1 MGLQKLF
8 SVHISMSSAGLS
20 KKLQKIE
27 KVTYAQTPGGRKMEA
42 ALADLPLLVEK
53 YETCLTVPRVK
64 IMQLND
70 LAAISPMYITAN
82 IMELIHSLT
91 EIGIR
96 PPERVNQAIKNNL
109 QILHAQLDKLA
120 AVEAILKQHEQQ
132 LMPLLYE
139 QRYSLK
145 DANRPAPLPPLTK
158 NLLKKRNA
166 NSTADQK

>member
-1 MGLQKLF
+1 
-8 SVHISMSSAGLS
+8 
-20 KKLQKIE
+20 
-27 KVTYAQTPGGRKMEA
+27 
-42 ALADLPLLVEK
+42 
-53 YETCLTVPRVK
+53 
-64 IMQLND
+64 MQLND

-120 AVEAILKQHEQQ
+120 AVEAILKQHEQK

-158 NLLKKRNA
+158 KFIEETERKLNR
-166 NSTADQK
+166 